1 MLGGVLVV
9 LSLAAA
15 PDALAQ
21 DDDARYALAGG
32 CYQLKSNALGRVVA
46 GGDAFRMQATALGA
60 YMFYGP
66 KRDFL
71 AGASNGTVER
81 ASDGGPDGDWRVDGT
96 TDNFT
101 ITLPSLGKALATTP
115 GGDLTLV
122 APDAAGRFAFAGAQG
137 CAIFPEVEIN
147 ATGDPAK
154 TETPWGEVRGLIDAH
169 MHMMAFEFLGGR
181 AHCGKPWDRYGV
193 THALVDC
200 PDHYPNG
207 AGAVL
212 ENTVSYGNP
221 VGTHDPVGWPTFKD
235 WPNHLSLTHENSY
248 YRWLE
253 RAWRGG
259 LRIFVN
265 LFVENGQLC
274 NAYPLKKNSCN
285 EMDAVRLQHKRILE
299 LQDYI
304 DAQNGGPGK
313 GWFRIVT
320 DPWQARNVIHE
331 GKLAIVLGIEISR
344 LFDCQTYDGVAKCD
358 RAQIYRDL
366 DEVYGYGVRDMELI
380 NKFDNALAGVAGD
393 NGSTAVIVNNG
404 NKLETDR
411 YWQMQH
417 CDTAPDADRE
427 QATTLTHNSD
437 DLVANGLAALVPAG
451 TTPVYPAPPHCN
463 QLVLADLGDYVVR
476 RMMGRKM
483 IVDPDH
489 LSVRARSQVL
499 SLLEAAR
506 YSGVV
511 SSHSW
516 STPDAYPRIYKLV
529 GVVTPYAGDSTS
541 FVKAWRTLREQ
552 RDPRFYFGFGY
563 GADMNGF
570 GHQGGPRL
578 GASNP
583 VVYPFKSFDGK
594 VTFDRQRSGERV
606 FDINKDGVA
615 HYGLDPD
622 GVEDLRKLAG
632 DQIVDDMSRGAEA
645 YLEMWERALGIPA
658 SACRSP
664 HLDVT
669 SAGIG
674 GVRTAVSAQELLASA
689 SQPATRGPRAWRW
702 CVRGRGNGG
711 AKVVSVLTPQG
722 RAGLAVSTARG
733 HHARGLGPGARTS
746 RLHGTRAFGSRLRV
760 RPTRG
765 GRLLVYG
772 VRGGR
777 VRYVAVA
784 TRAAARS
791 RASLRSYLRLAGVR
805 R

>member
-1 MLGGVLVV
+1 VV

-15 PDALAQ
+15 PAALAQ
-21 DDDARYALAGG
+21 GDDARYALAGG

-46 GGDAFRMQATALGA
+46 GGDALRMQATQLGQ

-71 AGASNGTVER
+71 TGASDGTVSR

-147 ATGDPAK
+147 ATGEPAK

-248 YRWLE
+248 YKWLE

-358 RAQIYRDL
+358 RAQIDRDL

-393 NGSTAVIVNNG
+393 NGSTGVIVNNG

-451 TTPVYPAPPHCN
+451 TAPVYPAPPHCN
-463 QLVLADLGDYVVR
+463 QLGLSDLGDYVVR

-516 STPDAYPRIYKLV
+516 STPDAYPRIYKLG

-541 FVKAWRTLREQ
+541 FVKAWRTLRTE

-583 VVYPFKSFDGK
+583 VVYPFKSFDGT
-594 VTFDRQRSGERV
+594 VTLDRERSGERV

-615 HYGLDPD
+615 HYGLYPD
-622 GVEDLRKLAG
+622 WVEDLRKQAG
-632 DQIVDDMSRGAEA
+632 DQIVEDMSRGSEA

-658 SACRSP
+658 SQCRSP

-674 GVRTAVSAQELLASA
+674 GVRLAASDQELLAAA
-689 SQPATRGPRAWRW
+689 SQPATRGPRAWHW

-711 AKVVSVLTPQG
+711 AKVVSVLTLQG
-722 RAGLAVSTARG
+722 RVGLAASTARG
-733 HHARGLGPGARTS
+733 HHARGIGPGARS
-746 RLHGTRAFGSRLRV
+746 SRLRGRSRSFGSGLRV
-760 RPTRG
+760 RSTRG
-765 GRLLVYG
+765 GRVLVYG

-784 TRAAARS
+784 TRSVASS
-791 RASLRSYLRLAGVR
+791 RKRLRSYLRLAGMMR
-805 R
+805 